1 MALATLHDLMID
13 NMKDLYNAEK
23 QLVAAL
29 PKLAKTA
36 KTEELRE
43 ALEHHLRQTE
53 NHVSRLENAFELLG
67 VPARGK
73 TCKGMEG
80 LIEEGKEIMDEDGDD
95 AVKDA
100 GLIAAAQKVEHY
112 EISGYGTVITYAEM
126 LGEKKV
132 AQLLEDTLEEEK
144 KADQKLTQLAETAI
158 NARAINGGDVPAGA
172 GGGRKRSAH

>member
-1 MALATLHDLMID
+1 MALATLHDLMVD

-23 QLVAAL
+23 QLLAAL

-36 KTEELRE
+36 KTGELRE

-53 NHVSRLENAFELLG
+53 NHVLRLESAFHLLG

-80 LIEEGKEIMDEDGDD
+80 LIEEGKEIMAEDGDD
-95 AVKDA
+95 AVKEA

-144 KADQKLTQLAETAI
+144 KADQKLTQLAESAI
-158 NARAINGGDVPAGA
+158 NVRAINGGTATGAGA
-172 GGGRKRSAH
+172 SRRGSAH